1 METIYMFEAEIEELQ
16 KKYWQ
21 CFNNWDCE
29 EDLEKIQCAIEEL
42 RYKLSLES
50 SQALEISNS
59 IRKEVPTLFFERKKS
74 VRI

>member
-1 METIYMFEAEIEELQ
+1 MENIYMLEAEIEELQ

-21 CFNNWDCE
+21 RFNNWYCE

-50 SQALEISNS
+50 SQAVEIRNS
-59 IRKEVPTLFFERKKS
+59 ISTELPRLFFERKKS